1 MHAAGPPDPEPV
13 RDHRVVLGDRAER
26 GGVPWVAREVAAA
39 GHKLVSRTWHHCNLR
54 YMHAVAGRDEISRA
68 AGAIHAAAGNAP
80 ARSGRPTGA
89 AGGRLQPVRGDRADS
104 AGLAGRPARR
114 AARNYQE
121 DHAMTDD
128 LQARPA
134 THRERDALL
143 RVARMNARLAKDGVA
158 QREAQL
164 LAKADEDLA
173 AAYRFDDDA
182 WAEITRAAEAA
193 LYRADQRIAQAC
205 RDLGIQE
212 RFRPQLTISW
222 SGRGENAMAER
233 RAELRRVARAKIK
246 AAGQEARLAID
257 RQAAKVMTELIAGG
271 LKSAEAKAL
280 LESIPAADKLMP
292 PVAVAELET
301 ASDAASGRGHG
312 YPAAEVH

>member
-1 MHAAGPPDPEPV
+1 
-13 RDHRVVLGDRAER
+13 
-26 GGVPWVAREVAAA
+26 
-39 GHKLVSRTWHHCNLR
+39 
-54 YMHAVAGRDEISRA
+54 
-68 AGAIHAAAGNAP
+68 
-80 ARSGRPTGA
+80 
-89 AGGRLQPVRGDRADS
+89 
-104 AGLAGRPARR
+104 
-114 AARNYQE
+114 
-121 DHAMTDD
+121 MTDD
-128 LQARPA
+128 PQAGPG
-134 THRERDALL
+134 TQRERETLL
-143 RVARMNARLAKDGVA
+143 RVVRMNAKIAKEGIA

-193 LYRADQRIAQAC
+193 VYKADQRIAQAC

-222 SGRGENAMAER
+222 SGRGENAVAER
-233 RAELRRVARAKIK
+233 RAELRKVARAKIK
-246 AAGQEARLAID
+246 AAGQEAKLAID
-257 RQAAKVMTELIAGG
+257 RQAAKVMTDLISGG

-301 ASDAASGRGHG
+301 ASDPTSDRRSRMPGH
-312 YPAAEVH
+312 

>member
-1 MHAAGPPDPEPV
+1 
-13 RDHRVVLGDRAER
+13 
-26 GGVPWVAREVAAA
+26 
-39 GHKLVSRTWHHCNLR
+39 
-54 YMHAVAGRDEISRA
+54 
-68 AGAIHAAAGNAP
+68 
-80 ARSGRPTGA
+80 
-89 AGGRLQPVRGDRADS
+89 
-104 AGLAGRPARR
+104 
-114 AARNYQE
+114 
-121 DHAMTDD
+121 MTDD
-128 LQARPA
+128 PQAGPG
-134 THRERDALL
+134 TQREREALL
-143 RVARMNARLAKDGVA
+143 RVARMNAKIAKEGIA

-193 LYRADQRIAQAC
+193 VYKADQRIAQAC

-222 SGRGENAMAER
+222 SGRGENAVAER
-233 RAELRRVARAKIK
+233 RAELRKVARAKIK
-246 AAGQEARLAID
+246 AAGQEAKLAID
-257 RQAAKVMTELIAGG
+257 RQAAKVMTDLIAGG

-301 ASDAASGRGHG
+301 ASDPTSDRRSRMPGH
-312 YPAAEVH
+312 